1 MFIELQS
8 LMKVH
13 FRMCKPIAVSLTTA
27 ISILCV
33 QQKAIADDHFRIDKE
48 FTTTA
53 EGLCVENSQKS
64 VYKWNTGFKECLS
77 DINIVSNSEITAYS
91 ITRNSK
97 DKMLDEDNRELD
109 GTRTF
114 DCTNPWHIDISL
126 CDYLY
131 RQGLI
136 TVPAKIRTPTKIAS
150 KQDVI
155 LDTTDELPYDDM
167 VELADEKNKL
177 MALSDRGSYD
187 NGTAKDTYYANKYS
201 ESIAEDSHNKCL
213 QASDYKGCMEYQEGS
228 STRITETG
236 SEPGTVDVAEPKP
249 YNYDPESV
257 MQLKIR
263 GSYGRYLTFIGKT
276 VNEYA
281 GTSGYM
287 TPGSPGSVRCTTS
300 PGFGAYSSS
309 YTTCSR
315 SGYVAPTYIPGTPG
329 GVQNRKYRYELD
341 CQDMTFDRKGDYAG
355 GMSNKGWMSVDNDP
369 TAQAVANRYCSS
381 IESLPRAAE
390 R

>member
-1 MFIELQS
+1 MSIELQS
-8 LMKVH
+8 PMKAL
-13 FRMCKPIAVSLTTA
+13 FRMYKPVTVVLTSA

-33 QQKAIADDHFRIDKE
+33 QQKAIADDHVRIDKPEDETYGE
-48 FTTTA
+48 FTNDSNYTT
-53 EGLCVENSQKS
+53 E
-64 VYKWNTGFKECLS
+64 
-77 DINIVSNSEITAYS
+77 
-91 ITRNSK
+91 
-97 DKMLDEDNRELD
+97 
-109 GTRTF
+109 
-114 DCTNPWHIDISL
+114 
-126 CDYLY
+126 
-131 RQGLI
+131 
-136 TVPAKIRTPTKIAS
+136 
-150 KQDVI
+150 
-155 LDTTDELPYDDM
+155 
-167 VELADEKNKL
+167 
-177 MALSDRGSYD
+177 
-187 NGTAKDTYYANKYS
+187 YS
-201 ESIAEDSHNKCL
+201 EGEISQGHNRCL
-213 QASDYKGCMEYQEGS
+213 QAADYKGCMEYQEGS
-228 STRITETG
+228 TTRPTDTG
-236 SEPGTVDVAEPKP
+236 SEPRTVDVAEPKP

-276 VNEYA
+276 LNEYT

-287 TPGSPGSVRCTTS
+287 MPGSPGSVRCTTT

-315 SGYVAPTYIPGTPG
+315 SGYVAPTYVPGTSG

-381 IESLPRAAE
+381 IESLPRAAG